1 MDLLVLLKVGPGAEL
16 LVAEPAWE
24 GLLARVYPLVADQI
38 GDLGKK
44 KKWFKLPFL
53 I

>member
-1 MDLLVLLKVGPGAEL
+1 MLLKVGSGAEL
-16 LVAEPAWE
+16 FVAKAARE
-24 GLLARVYPLVADQI
+24 GLLARVYPLVSDQI
-38 GDLGKK
+38 RDLGER

>member
-1 MDLLVLLKVGPGAEL
+1 MLLKVGAGAEL